1 MDHSASDREIADA
14 APGRRA
20 GDPVEVRLQ
29 RLSKLADAMDTK
41 WRLFGVPIGW
51 DTIIGLIPG
60 IGDTMTSIVSIYI
73 LREGHQLGVP
83 WWVKIRMGWNIFL
96 DWLIG
101 LVPLLGDLLDV
112 GWKANTKNVALIKR
126 HVNRDVG

>member
-1 MDHSASDREIADA
+1 MDHGASNSEIAN
-14 APGRRA
+14 APPGPQPD
-20 GDPVEVRLQ
+20 DPVEVRLQ

-60 IGDTMTSIVSIYI
+60 IGDTVTSIISVYI

-83 WWVKIRMGWNIFL
+83 WWVKLRMGWNIFL

-101 LVPLLGDLLDV
+101 LVPLLGDILDI
-112 GWKANTKNVALIKR
+112 GWKANSKNVALIKR
-126 HVNRDVG
+126 HARRDAA